1 MITMDKQA
9 INTRIRKVPTWPLYA
24 AAPLPIAWLYYR
36 GLTGGLGVD
45 PVKAIEHQ
53 LGLWALQLLIVG
65 LAITPLRRHLGI
77 NLLKFRRVTGLS
89 AFLYVVAH
97 LLTWLALDIQFL
109 WDQIGRDILKRPY
122 ITIGMSGFALML
134 PLAATSYNGA
144 IRRMG
149 AAAWG
154 RLHKL
159 TYPVVVLGGVH
170 YLMVVKGWQIEPMI
184 YLAVITLL
192 LGLRLRPRNG
202 RMARN
207 PA

>member
-1 MITMDKQA
+1 MSLSQT
-9 INTRIRKVPTWPLYA
+9 INGRLRRVPTWPIYI
-24 AAPLPIAWLYYR
+24 AAPLPVAWLYYL

-65 LAITPLRRHLGI
+65 LAITPLRRLTGVS
-77 NLLKFRRVTGLS
+77 LLKFRRAIGLT
-89 AFLYVVAH
+89 AFFYVVAH

-122 ITIGMSGFALML
+122 ITIGMVGFVLML
-134 PLAATSYNGA
+134 PLAATSFNGA

-159 TYPVVVLGGVH
+159 TYAVVVLGGVH
-170 YLMVVKGWQIEPMI
+170 YLMVVKGWQIEPML
-184 YLAVITLL
+184 YLAGIVGLL
-192 LGLRLRPRNG
+192 LLRFRWNRRG
-202 RMARN
+202 QTQV

>member
-1 MITMDKQA
+1 MSLSQA
-9 INTRIRKVPTWPLYA
+9 INGRLRGVPSWPIYI
-24 AAPLPIAWLYYR
+24 AAPLPIGWLYYQ

-53 LGLWALQLLIVG
+53 LGLWALQLLIAG
-65 LAITPLRRHLGI
+65 LVITPLRRLTGVS
-77 NLLKFRRVTGLS
+77 LLKFRRAIGLT
-89 AFLYVVAH
+89 ALLYVAAH

-122 ITIGMSGFALML
+122 ITIGMASFVLML
-134 PLAATSYNGA
+134 PLAATSFNGA

-149 AAAWG
+149 AAAWN

-159 TYPVVVLGGVH
+159 TYGVVVLGGVH
-170 YLMVVKGWQIEPMI
+170 YLMVVKGWQIEPML
-184 YLAVITLL
+184 YLMGIAGLL
-192 LGLRLRPRNG
+192 LLRLRWKR
-202 RMARN
+202 ARQIRV